1 MSTHVFGIRN
11 CDTLK
16 KALRWLDLHQI
27 PYHFHDYRR
36 DGLTQ
41 AQLEQW
47 CTRLGWEAL
56 LNRRGTTFRALPA
69 ADKEHLDR
77 DHAIQLMLAQPALIK
92 RPLLEHEGQ
101 LHLGFSEPQY
111 HALFAIPR

>member
-41 AQLEQW
+41 AQLEHW
-47 CTRLGWEAL
+47 CVQVGWEAL
-56 LNRRGTTFRALPA
+56 LNKRGSTFRALPA
-69 ADKEHLDR
+69 ADKEDLDDLR
-77 DHAIQLMLAQPALIK
+77 AIQLMLAHPALIK
-92 RPLLEHEGQ
+92 RPLLEHDGQ
-101 LHLGFSEPQY
+101 THLGFSEPQY
-111 HALFAIPR
+111 QAIFPLPR